1 MGIIRKLIKYS
12 SKKIIVKTLSTLT
25 IFVMLLLKARLVLAP
40 AEQSTEIV
48 KVNPWNFQRMDA
60 VYDSYIKNS
69 INYSERQKQKKR

>member
-1 MGIIRKLIKYS
+1 
-12 SKKIIVKTLSTLT
+12 
-25 IFVMLLLKARLVLAP
+25 MLLLEARSVLAL